1 MLFSSSSRGKLR
13 LAGSPELVPGAAFP
27 RLDSFLALLSGDR
40 PGPVPCQRCI
50 NRTSNEISQPQM

>member
-27 RLDSFLALLSGDR
+27 RPDCFPRFAQRRQAGACAMPALH
-40 PGPVPCQRCI
+40 
-50 NRTSNEISQPQM
+50 